1 MSDTPRTD
9 AVIHDGRISEHQTGV
24 AILLVSHARQLER
37 ELGRAKASLATLAGV
52 VAERDELR
60 EELRLRHEAD
70 VKASVAYKLQPEV
83 IAWLRER
90 LENCRCIAATK
101 ESIPDK
107 AGWLEDARFFE
118 AILTAL
124 GSSKPDSPNDQSGA
138 TYETERAALVSEVG
152 ECCRGS
158 DPLCAGGC
166 LVEKA
171 LRKKQMP

>member
-101 ESIPDK
+101 ESISDK

-118 AILTAL
+118 AVLVAL
-124 GSSKPDSPNDQSGA
+124 ASSNQWVNS
-138 TYETERAALVSEVG
+138 TEQWDERNAIVEECALVCENRS
-152 ECCRGS
+152 GS
-158 DPLCAGGC
+158 QATAAFRILMSAANAIRQ
-166 LVEKA
+166 LK
-171 LRKKQMP
+171 R